1 MGQSPTGARPGMP
14 PPSPNVNASPDHQI
28 MAGEGTMRISGSVH
42 NFDGTPIGD
51 AHIMVRDLAH
61 DNRSYTMSTNAAGYF
76 TLYNLSPGSY
86 EVSATRGTDEARE
99 EVELTPG
106 SVESEVNLRMRGN
119 AAAGTG
125 GGSTVSIA
133 EYEVPAK
140 ARALYEKA
148 AEAYLRG
155 KKDEAQR
162 KVDAALAEYPKY
174 ARALTLRGLLR
185 VDAGRKD
192 EAIGDFTEAIQQD
205 PHYLSPYLALAS
217 LYNSSG
223 RFDDA
228 LPLLSQAERLASNV
242 WETYFELSRANVG
255 KSQFHAA
262 LASIDRASRLAGG
275 PEKEPPEFHLVRGYA
290 LIGLAQIP
298 QAVAEFNAYLA
309 KKPDGQ
315 LSDRTRSLVARL
327 QASTA
332 TSASK

>member
-1 MGQSPTGARPGMP
+1 MP
-14 PPSPNVNASPDHQI
+14 LPSPDVNSSPGRQLRDGKE
-28 MAGEGTMRISGSVH
+28 MLRISGSVH

-51 AHIMVRDLAH
+51 AHIMIRDLAH
-61 DNRSYTMSTNAAGYF
+61 GNHSYTTSTDAAGNF
-76 TLYNLSPGSY
+76 TLYNLPPGSY

-99 EVELTPG
+99 QVQLIPG
-106 SVESEVNLRMRGN
+106 SVESNVELRMRGN

-148 AEAYLRG
+148 AEAYVRG
-155 KKDEAQR
+155 KKDEAQK

-255 KSQFHAA
+255 KSQFRAA
-262 LASIDRASRLAGG
+262 LANIDRASRLAGG
-275 PEKEPPEFHLVRGYA
+275 PEKELPEFHLVRGYA
-290 LIGLAQIP
+290 LMGLAQIP

-309 KKPDGQ
+309 KKPNGQ
-315 LSDRTRSLVARL
+315 VANRTRDLVARL
-327 QASTA
+327 QAASS
-332 TSASK
+332 TSASN